1 MISAS
6 ALTNPKYIYGGIPNA
21 ILKRPKVFPHNDER
35 GVNIIRVKNLD
46 TKFGGCDKYQ
56 SQLNYAMK
64 CFGSFEYKDLKVLS
78 RG

>member
-6 ALTNPKYIYGGIPNA
+6 ALTNPKYVYGGIP
-21 ILKRPKVFPHNDER
+21 IEFQKKTKSFPHNDER

-46 TKFGGCDKYQ
+46 TKYGGCDKYQ
-56 SQLNYAMK
+56 SQLSYAMK
-64 CFGSFEYKDLKVLS
+64 CFSSFEYKDLKVLS